1 MNQPVNS
8 RGGIAFQV
16 TNGPFGS
23 RLRLERERRR
33 ITLDSIAA
41 NTKISV
47 RLLIDLER
55 DNVSRWPTGIFGRSF
70 IKAYAQAIGLDPD
83 EVARE
88 FLERFPEQETSGRP
102 QEDCPTTEPGPTAAT
117 TQVRLTL
124 VRAEGS
130 FTRGSILQAARSRG
144 SAAVWDVGVAIIVA
158 LSSFALL
165 GQFWRPLGIFMLAYY
180 TGGIL
185 LLGNTPGV
193 CLLAASPSSRRYGD
207 PAGSDWAV
215 VKLAVVT
222 AWMRALF
229 DRARRMRG
237 SGRPQGS

>member
-1 MNQPVNS
+1 MNQPVYS

-16 TNGPFGS
+16 ANGPFGS

-88 FLERFPEQETSGRP
+88 FLERFPGHDTSGRS
-102 QEDCPTTEPGPTAAT
+102 QEDCPTTEPGPSAAT

-124 VRAEGS
+124 VRAEGA

-144 SAAVWDVGVAIIVA
+144 SAAVWDIGVAIIA
-158 LSSFALL
+158 AGSSFVLL

-193 CLLAASPSSRRYGD
+193 CLLAAGPSSRRYSES
-207 PAGSDWAV
+207 AWSDWAV
-215 VKLAVVT
+215 MKLAVIK
-222 AWMRALF
+222 ARMRALV
-229 DRARRMRG
+229 DRARRTRG
-237 SGRPQGS
+237 GRRTLDS